1 MPGCT
6 GHQISRRTALTGLGS
21 AAAALILAPAAT
33 AAPGRAAPGTAA
45 SGAITVGRYL
55 NLPLV
60 NRDMGVAPGGVNTE
74 LPTDLP
80 TLSRLLDQARRDGY
94 PPTSYAALLF
104 QYWLAD
110 TTQAAGID
118 LARWDPRAG
127 VAANRE
133 NLVKS
138 YTFYEQLQLH
148 HRELQWAGMG
158 GLVGADFG
166 GGLLD
171 FDLATGI
178 YSFPGMANLAN
189 QIVTRVDDALGPGG
203 IALLPEGLRA
213 LSRAGQTITPD
224 DLRYIQGQIL
234 VMQKNIFGDLMTMHR
249 AYVSKGLPALE
260 EMRRADLFGD
270 NIMNAWRDIASGNTD
285 RIANG
290 NAILLQR
297 EQGVAIKAQW
307 DQTRA
312 YKGDIGEA
320 VTYLS
325 TVAGSP
331 SVAGVLPP
339 RQFHSVQMSRVL
351 PDGRTATLH
360 TPLPDWNW
368 SVYEQRWDYITSQL
382 LPKYKV
388 LVNDHWP
395 QLAAELQVP
404 YEQQLDSHRP
414 LNNIPGIL
422 QSALAATSVTYS

>member
-1 MPGCT
+1 M
-6 GHQISRRTALTGLGS
+6 SRRTALAGLGT
-21 AAAALILAPAAT
+21 AAAALILAPAAVAAPAAVTDTAVTDT
-33 AAPGRAAPGTAA
+33 AATD
-45 SGAITVGRYL
+45 VDRYL

-60 NRDMGVAPGGVNTE
+60 NRDMGQGPGGVNPA

-80 TLSRLLDQARRDGY
+80 TLTRLLDQARRDGY
-94 PPTSYAALLF
+94 APTSYAALLF

-178 YSFPGMANLAN
+178 YSLPGIANLAN
-189 QIVTRVDDALGPGG
+189 QIVTRVDGALGPDG

-213 LSRAGQTITPD
+213 LARAGQTITPE

-260 EMRRADLFGD
+260 EMQRAGLFGD
-270 NIMNAWRDIASGNTD
+270 NIMSAWRDIASGNAD

-290 NAILLQR
+290 NAVLLQR

-312 YKGDIGEA
+312 YKGDVGEA
-320 VTYLS
+320 ITYLS

-339 RQFHSVQMSRVL
+339 RQFHSVQISRVL

-368 SVYEQRWDYITSQL
+368 SVYDQRWEYITSQL

-388 LVNDHWP
+388 MVNDHWP

-404 YEQQLDSHRP
+404 YEQQLEGHRP
-414 LNNIPGIL
+414 INNIPEIL